1 MILKGAYASISA
13 PGMLSG
19 RQLETGVIAL
29 AAFFRNNSAASVRM
43 GASAGV
49 KSARIFQKYLLKVRG
64 SSPGTTKEK
73 FSPSKLSLGGISSV
87 CQTPERSGLPSEE
100 RGAGAVRLGL
110 PSRMR
115 GVPGV
120 GKFNH
125 CACAQVERNA
135 NTTNSR

>member
-1 MILKGAYASISA
+1 MILNGAYPSISA

-43 GASAGV
+43 GASGGL
-49 KSARIFQKYLLKVRG
+49 KSARIFQKYLLNVRG

-73 FSPSKLSLGGISSV
+73 FSPSKLSLGGIGSV

-100 RGAGAVRLGL
+100 RGAAALRLGL
-110 PSRMR
+110 PSRVR

-120 GKFNH
+120 GKFSH
-125 CACAQVERNA
+125 CACAQVERN
-135 NTTNSR
+135 